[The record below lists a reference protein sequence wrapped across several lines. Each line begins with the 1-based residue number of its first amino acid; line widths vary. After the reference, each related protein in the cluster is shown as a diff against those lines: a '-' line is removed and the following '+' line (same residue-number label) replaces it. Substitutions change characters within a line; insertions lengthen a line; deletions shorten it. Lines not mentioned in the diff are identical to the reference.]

1 MPVSA
6 AIVRS
11 RLARSRT
18 FFNSA
23 YFFKA
28 AAAQG
33 AFAGYLFRFEKWKD
47 NMFVWTRRKS
57 SHCSGR
63 TGRFIIAS
71 FPPLQ
76 TLRFVSMCWI
86 HSACMNA
93 NVCILCMTER
103 LWKTLQLW
111 WLIMW
116 RHCVTH
122 CCLLKIQY
130 RCIAWL
136 KIFYYLALVLNP
148 ALFINVFFYVAS

>member
-57 SHCSGR
+57 SQYSGR

-103 LWKTLQLW
+103 LWKNITTVMTNHANALCNTLLFAEDSV
-111 WLIMW
+111 LMYSLTKNI
-116 RHCVTH
+116 
-122 CCLLKIQY
+122 LLFSTSNKPSIVY
-130 RCIAWL
+130 
-136 KIFYYLALVLNP
+136 
-148 ALFINVFFYVAS
+148 